1 MARVVDSTWG
11 DARRTPMTNYMWVHT
26 TGVPSVTV
34 GDLWYPSFRVPTT
47 TFWEHRREDISPPKW
62 LGPDTLTVTV
72 DKTIVTP
79 PDSDFIAPD
88 FEERFKDEVM
98 QMVQE
103 YINGMMPLLI
113 DVIRNAPSMFG
124 VEKKLTEGVFCFNCG
139 APIIRGLEQEP
150 CPYCGR

>member
-1 MARVVDSTWG
+1 MAGNGWNIDSSL
-11 DARRTPMTNYMWVHT
+11 MNNYMWIHT
-26 TGVPSVTV
+26 TGAPSATTADV
-34 GDLWYPSFRVPTT
+34 WYPSFRVPTI
-47 TFWEHRREDISPPKW
+47 TFWEHQREDISPPKW
-62 LGPDTLTVTV
+62 LEPDTLTV

-88 FEERFKDEVM
+88 FEKRFKDEVM

-124 VEKKLTEGVFCFNCG
+124 VEKKLTEGYFCFNCG
-139 APIIRGLEQEP
+139 APIIRGTENEP
-150 CPYCGR
+150 CQYCGR